1 MAKQDRIN
9 DLLTQHGTDINPAD
23 IAEVI
28 HDQKTVDI
36 TPAPM
41 PIQQAVDLYKRL
53 DDPGKGR
60 FIDCFTPDDQDTLL
74 KALDEVGELIYT
86 PGGLHLIVGTCINMD
101 IDTDADPDEPCGEYI
116 IETDARTYRI
126 YLNLPLG
133 EQYVPENK
141 YPALDDRV
149 VIYAESL
156 GKDTADANVLIG
168 YAESCWLG
176 KTDAEIESL
185 KQMEGSYVVAAASEE
200 A

>member
-9 DLLTQHGTDINPAD
+9 DLLTENGTAVNPAD

-28 HDQKTVDI
+28 HDRKTLNI

-41 PIQQAVDLYKRL
+41 PIQQAVDFYKQL
-53 DDPGKGR
+53 DECGKGK
-60 FIDCFTPDDQDTLL
+60 FVECFNPDEQDTLH
-74 KALDEVGELIYT
+74 KALDTAGELIYT
-86 PGGLHLIVGTCINMD
+86 SGGLHRIVGTCIDVD
-101 IDTDADPDEPCGEYI
+101 IDTDADPDDPCGEYI

-133 EQYVPENK
+133 NRYVPENK
-141 YPALDDRV
+141 YPNIHDRV
-149 VIYAESL
+149 VIYAEGLTKSN
-156 GKDTADANVLIG
+156 TDANVLIG

-185 KQMEGSYVVAAASEE
+185 KQADCYAVVVAESV
-200 A
+200 